1 MDMVGKAGGMD
12 MDSMESMGNMGGMAV
27 LVSDNNTAVVHLVH
41 LPDSHIRWMTRSLPQ
56 VANVVLPK

>member
-12 MDSMESMGNMGGMAV
+12 MDSMESMGGMAA
-27 LVSDNNTAVVHLVH
+27 SDNNTAVVLLVH